1 MRDTSKSTLITMVI
15 LLSIYCMLGAALG
28 TEDVEQA
35 PSWSTCFIRQTAR
48 QYNPSVDK
56 HILCQIVTH
65 VL

>member
-1 MRDTSKSTLITMVI
+1 MVI